1 MPLLAHSGRTFSAR
15 ALFPAIIAIQVWAS
29 PIDAAAADPVLSFDF
44 ARALA
49 CRDVTPEEF
58 SEAYPRERVI
68 EATLRLSVYLESGDI
83 GQVQAI
89 RVEIADKDARLRVH
103 DFAPRTRL
111 ESEFAGDIEWTKTTE
126 SSHSLGA
133 SLGGELPC
141 IGGVTANLTPSINGG
156 MGGKEIVTESQK
168 RIAPKQVAVASG
180 TMNEEHGVFFILR
193 PSPTSTLEGV
203 HELSVQFIV
212 PADWRGD
219 AVRVTVQA
227 SGQQKTL
234 WITQQ
239 KTWAQRSVGVVL
251 FMNGDV
257 AARRAALRLVR
268 Q

>member
-1 MPLLAHSGRTFSAR
+1 MSLLAYSGR
-15 ALFPAIIAIQVWAS
+15 ALFPAILVVNFLLPPSSAE
-29 PIDAAAADPVLSFDF
+29 AADPVLSFDF

-49 CRDVTPEEF
+49 CRDVTPAELG
-58 SEAYPRERVI
+58 EAYPNDRVI
-68 EATLRLSVYLESGDI
+68 EATLRLSVYLESGDMSE
-83 GQVQAI
+83 VQAI
-89 RVEIADKDARLRVH
+89 RVEIADQDARLRVH
-103 DFAPRTRL
+103 DFSPRTRL
-111 ESEFAGDIEWTKTTE
+111 ESEFAGEIEWTKTTE

-141 IGGVTANLTPSINGG
+141 LGGVKANVTPSINGG
-156 MGGKEIVTESQK
+156 MGGKEVVTESQK

-193 PSPTSTLEGV
+193 PSPSGTLEGV
-203 HELSVQFIV
+203 HELSVQFVV

-219 AVRVTVQA
+219 AVRVSVQA
-227 SGQQKTL
+227 SGEQKTL

-239 KTWAQRSVGVVL
+239 KVWAQKSAGVVL
-251 FMNGDV
+251 FMNGDA